1 MDAALMNR
9 AILAR
14 NISLVTYW
22 LLLVTLIATTFVG
35 DLPEEASKLTIL
47 AIKLVPLLILL
58 PGLLKHRTR
67 SHVWLCF
74 IILLYFTS
82 ASTQLVITNWA
93 ILPVV
98 MSVMSVV
105 IFFCS
110 MMYVNWYGKARTR
123 TPDGQPS

>member
-58 PGLLKHRTR
+58 PG
-67 SHVWLCF
+67 C
-74 IILLYFTS
+74 
-82 ASTQLVITNWA
+82 
-93 ILPVV
+93 
-98 MSVMSVV
+98 
-105 IFFCS
+105 
-110 MMYVNWYGKARTR
+110 
-123 TPDGQPS
+123 